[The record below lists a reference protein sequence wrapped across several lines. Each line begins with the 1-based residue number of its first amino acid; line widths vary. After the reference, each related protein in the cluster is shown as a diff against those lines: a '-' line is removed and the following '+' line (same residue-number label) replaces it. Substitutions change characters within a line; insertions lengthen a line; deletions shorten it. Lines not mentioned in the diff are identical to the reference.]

1 MNRTTPNYSQLI
13 NKEKLPQHIA
23 IIMDGNGRWAKKRF
37 MPRTFGHRAGMSS
50 LKQAV
55 ETCTELGIS
64 CLTVFAFSTENWKRP
79 HDEISYLM
87 SLLVEYINKEIEEL
101 HQNGIRLQ
109 VLGDYRNLPTASV
122 RAIDNALQKTAANQ
136 GMVLNIALNYGARD
150 EIIRAVQQIAIQVK
164 QGHLDPEQISEY
176 HFQEAL
182 YTAGMPDPDLLIRT
196 AGEMRISNFLLWQI
210 AYAELWFSPVMW
222 PEFNREELL
231 KAIWDFQ
238 QRDRRFGGLNADR
251 QGDSY
256 A

>member
-1 MNRTTPNYSQLI
+1 VSHTISNYSQLI
-13 NKEKLPQHIA
+13 DMDKLPQHIA

-50 LKQAV
+50 LKQVV
-55 ETCTELGIS
+55 ETCSELGIS

-87 SLLVEYINKEIEEL
+87 SLLVEYINKELKEL
-101 HQNGIRLQ
+101 HQNGIHIK
-109 VLGDYRNLPTASV
+109 VLGDYRNLPPASV
-122 RAIDNALQKTAANQ
+122 QAIDKAVQKTAANQ
-136 GMVLNIALNYGARD
+136 GMVLNIAINYGARD
-150 EIIRAVQQIAIQVK
+150 EIIKAVQQIATQVK
-164 QGHLDPEQISEY
+164 QGQLEPEDINEY
-176 HFQEAL
+176 HFKRFL
-182 YTAGMPDPDLLIRT
+182 YTAGLPDPDLLIRT

-231 KAIWDFQ
+231 KAIWEFQ
-238 QRDRRFGGLNADR
+238 QRDRRFGGLNVDG